1 MEQGSDAPKPEVLS
15 NIFTPSSDIK
25 PLKVK
30 LLQLKGANEQL
41 YSIIFNLFEK
51 TIMIE
56 ASDINDVSNTK
67 YLSNL
72 SLENFHKIN
81 YYFHQ
86 FEKISEIFELL

>member
-30 LLQLKGANEQL
+30 LLQLKGTNEQL

-56 ASDINDVSNTK
+56 ASAHFFLPQNDF
-67 YLSNL
+67 YLYTNH
-72 SLENFHKIN
+72 E
-81 YYFHQ
+81 
-86 FEKISEIFELL
+86 